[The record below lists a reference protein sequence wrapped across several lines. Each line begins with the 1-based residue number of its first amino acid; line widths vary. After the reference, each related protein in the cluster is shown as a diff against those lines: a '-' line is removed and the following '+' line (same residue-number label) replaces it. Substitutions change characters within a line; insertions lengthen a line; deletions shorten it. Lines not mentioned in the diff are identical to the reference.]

1 VSLFD
6 LVGMDDRG
14 RIYVRS
20 GSSVTRLFPFW
31 RLTAC
36 GAVYD
41 RESGNLA
48 VAYGVDDPGRLVV
61 AEYGPDST
69 CIEAWPLFVPEFGG
83 RQVSLVD
90 VVPGPGFVFHMNGST
105 RVAGTLVTVDRKGEI
120 QASSAPDDDVAQ
132 DLVDCES
139 RIDLTQA
146 AVAPD
151 GSVLVPLSDPNGYR
165 VMRFHPPV
173 TL

>member
-1 VSLFD
+1 
-6 LVGMDDRG
+6 
-14 RIYVRS
+14 
-20 GSSVTRLFPFW
+20 
-31 RLTAC
+31 
-36 GAVYD
+36 
-41 RESGNLA
+41 
-48 VAYGVDDPGRLVV
+48 
-61 AEYGPDST
+61 
-69 CIEAWPLFVPEFGG
+69 
-83 RQVSLVD
+83 
-90 VVPGPGFVFHMNGST
+90 
-105 RVAGTLVTVDRKGEI
+105 VDRKGEI